1 VTVESIRLRLLLIAP
16 LRLALGIV
24 FLAAA
29 RAAGG
34 RPGPTLIAFAAGAF
48 AMVFLVPNDPR
59 ARFRRTTS
67 EPAELPADASVAP
80 AWLHVVHAALP
91 STVGVS
97 VLAAVTLAFQPTLTA
112 LLAGIL
118 AGLGLAALLMAYQM
132 YDALYLDPR
141 RKEVFRRLRP

>member
-1 VTVESIRLRLLLIAP
+1 VTVESIRLRLLLVAP
-16 LRLALGIV
+16 LRLLLGIV

-34 RPGPTLIAFAAGAF
+34 GVGPTLLAFAAGAF
-48 AMVFLVPNDPR
+48 AMAFLVPNDPR
-59 ARFRRTTS
+59 ARFRGTPS

-80 AWLHVVHAALP
+80 AWLHALHAALP

-97 VLAAVTLAFQPTLTA
+97 VLAAVTLPFQPTLTA

-118 AGLGLAALLMAYQM
+118 AGLGIAAAFRAYAI
-132 YDALYLDPR
+132 DGRLYVDPQGGELF
-141 RKEVFRRLRP
+141 RKIT